1 MKIDVPKE
9 ITDGGTTRVSIR
21 GATEKP
27 RLVPRVLDDRRG
39 SEDKQR
45 RCGDL
50 DEVYLNLH

>member
-9 ITDGGTTRVSIR
+9 ITDGGTTRASIR

-27 RLVPRVLDDRRG
+27 RLVPRVIDDRRG